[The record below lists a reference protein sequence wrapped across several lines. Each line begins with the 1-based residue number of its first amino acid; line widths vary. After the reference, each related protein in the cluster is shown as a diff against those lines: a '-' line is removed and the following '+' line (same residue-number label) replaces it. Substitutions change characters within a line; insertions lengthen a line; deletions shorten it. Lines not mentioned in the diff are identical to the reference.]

1 VAKYPFLSDNWMR
14 EARKVR
20 DEFSSELPDTPAM
33 RMNLVITEVPF
44 GDGGIDAHLDSSS
57 GRISLDLGHLDKPD
71 VSITTDFST
80 AKALFVGQDPAAVMQ
95 AFMAGKIRVQGDLAK
110 LLALQTVAVPAGTED
125 VAAKVAQRIKDITE
139 ELNG

>member
-1 VAKYPFLSDNWMR
+1 MAKYPFLSDNWMI

-20 DEFSSELPDTPAM
+20 DEYASELPDAPAM

-71 VSITTDFST
+71 VSITTDFAT

-110 LLALQTVAVPAGTED
+110 LLALQTAAVPVGAED
-125 VAAKVAQRIKDITE
+125 VAAKVAERIKDITE
-139 ELNG
+139 ELHA